1 MIPLKNDEVIDCNMT
16 ACRFFSVKKMFKL
29 KWLFK
34 FQKNG
39 YYCRSRHSDVLINSN
54 LLCL

>member
-39 YYCRSRHSDVLINSN
+39 YY
-54 LLCL
+54 